1 MRLARIPPSVV
12 LYTHVKVRKLTPL
25 DNNKT
30 RSAHYPLIQHRVH
43 SKLSHTYIEGQKGVV
58 VVVVY
63 AQRKS
68 LYTAETKAPK
78 TAAPGNKRRE
88 REGGGSVS

>member
-58 VVVVY
+58 VVVY